1 MTANGHGRDGHELK
15 SKEAP
20 SISIMDMSDLSARLR
35 DLDHRQYVRYVDERT
50 ADARTRLS
58 LLVRQALRPAQ
69 IIRQARRLGYALTPQ
84 LGRELLWDERP
95 PPAKLYTTSYL
106 TGLRGL
112 LAVKVVTFHYLMAF
126 SDFGFQPW
134 GTDAR
139 HTRFLEL
146 PIIRLLFAGFTAH
159 LFFGISGYLIAIRML
174 QALDR
179 QRAGHHSDIFGTISR
194 NLFRK
199 SFRLYLPVFAI
210 TFCTAV
216 YIMLGFYESYRPLLL
231 DHEKLF
237 PGDWYEP
244 KPQQHSMLKQAGIW
258 LHEMFDLT
266 NVVTE
271 NTVYPFHDQHLW
283 AILAEMRGT
292 LHLYGV
298 LVAVSQCRPHIRL
311 IAMMGIS
318 VLYFYWNHWEVW
330 VFILGAMVAQADL
343 MLSTRP
349 RAAANFRPNDDHEFE
364 PAPSAAA
371 AAATHDPV
379 GQWTEYGMS
388 TAKDERFQKG
398 LRYVG
403 FVVALYFLSYP
414 VDGARDYA
422 PGYLWLNWFI
432 PRFMVRKDKFY
443 PNVGTAILLLMLAR
457 SNPTTSR
464 WRRLLTSKLPL
475 YLGKISFAIFLV
487 HGPVMHSI
495 GYMMPHKMAWTFG
508 TELQA
513 LSEGTWAV
521 VVGFGWT
528 VTLLLTLWAAD
539 VWHREVEGRCVD
551 MMETLERVCFEEPR
565 SEA

>member
-1 MTANGHGRDGHELK
+1 ME
-15 SKEAP
+15 
-20 SISIMDMSDLSARLR
+20 MSDLSSRLR

-50 ADARTRLS
+50 ADVRTRLS
-58 LLVRQALRPAQ
+58 LLARQSLRPAQ
-69 IIRQARRLGYALTPQ
+69 LFRYLRRLGYALTPQ
-84 LGRELLWDERP
+84 LGRRLLWDERS
-95 PPAKLYTTSYL
+95 PPAKLYSTSYL
-106 TGLRGL
+106 TSLRGVA
-112 LAVKVVTFHYLMAF
+112 AVKVVTFHYLMAY

-134 GTDAR
+134 GTDDR
-139 HTRFLEL
+139 HTHFLEL
-146 PIIRLLFAGFTAH
+146 PIVRLLFAGFTAH
-159 LFFGISGYLIAIRML
+159 LFFGISGYLIALRML

-179 QRAGHHSDIFGTISR
+179 HHAGAHADIFGTFSR

-199 SFRLYLPVFAI
+199 SFRLYLPVFAV
-210 TFCTAV
+210 TFCTAM

-231 DHEKLF
+231 DHERLF

-244 KPQQHSMLKQAGIW
+244 KPLQHSLPKQLGVW
-258 LHEMFDLT
+258 LHELFDLT

-298 LVAVSQCRPHIRL
+298 LVVVAQCRPHIRL
-311 IAMMGIS
+311 IAMLGVS

-343 MLSTRP
+343 MLGAPPILSAQRP
-349 RAAANFRPNDDHEFE
+349 DHDPDHDFE
-364 PAPSAAA
+364 PAPPASVNHPV
-371 AAATHDPV
+371 HD
-379 GQWTEYGMS
+379 WTRYGVSS
-388 TAKDERFQKG
+388 TRDRRFQRG
-398 LRYVG
+398 LRYAA

-422 PGYLWLNWFI
+422 PGYLWLNRLI

-443 PNVGTAILLLMLAR
+443 PNIGTAILLLALAR
-457 SNPTTSR
+457 SDASTSR
-464 WRRLLTSKLPL
+464 WRRLLTSSFPL
-475 YLGKISFAIFLV
+475 YLGKISFAVFLV
-487 HGPVMHSI
+487 HGPIMHSI

-513 LSEGTWAV
+513 LADVPWAM
-521 VVGFGWT
+521 VVGFGWM

-539 VWHREVEGRCVD
+539 VWHREVEGRCVE
-551 MMETLERVCFEEPR
+551 MTETLERLCFAEHRTE
-565 SEA
+565 S

>member
-1 MTANGHGRDGHELK
+1 ME
-15 SKEAP
+15 
-20 SISIMDMSDLSARLR
+20 MSELSARLR
-35 DLDHRQYVRYVDERT
+35 ELDHQQYVRYVDERT

-58 LLVRQALRPAQ
+58 LLVRQSLRPAQ
-69 IIRQARRLGYALTPQ
+69 IVRYLRRLGYALTPQ
-84 LGRELLWDERP
+84 IGRALVWDERP
-95 PPAKLYTTSYL
+95 APIKLYSTSYL
-106 TGLRGL
+106 TGLRGIA
-112 LAVKVVTFHYLMAF
+112 AVKVVTFHYLMAY

-139 HTRFLEL
+139 HTRFFEL

-159 LFFGISGYLIAIRML
+159 LFFGISGYLMALRML

-179 QRAGHHSDIFGTISR
+179 QRAGHHTDIFATISR
-194 NLFRK
+194 NIMRK
-199 SFRLYLPVFAI
+199 SFRLYLPVFAVTI
-210 TFCTAV
+210 CTALYV
-216 YIMLGFYESYRPLLL
+216 YMGFYESYRPLLL

-244 KPQQHSMLKQAGIW
+244 KPRQHHLFKQLAVW
-258 LHEMFDLT
+258 THEMFDLT

-298 LVAVSQCRPHIRL
+298 LVAISQCRPHVRL
-311 IAMMGIS
+311 AVMLAVS
-318 VLYFYWNHWEVW
+318 LLYFYWNHWEIW

-343 MLSTRP
+343 LLGGHQPAVHQRP
-349 RAAANFRPNDDHEFE
+349 THNRDHDFE
-364 PAPSAAA
+364 PAPPAAA
-371 AAATHDPV
+371 SVRDHPV
-379 GQWTEYGMS
+379 QKWTEYGMS
-388 TAKDERFQKG
+388 RAKDAHFQRA
-398 LRYVG
+398 LRYAG

-422 PGYLWLNWFI
+422 PGYVWLNWFI

-443 PNVGTAILLLMLAR
+443 PNFGTAILLLLLAR
-457 SNPTTSR
+457 SNPSTSR
-464 WRRLLTSKLPL
+464 WRRLLTSRLPL

-513 LSEGTWAV
+513 LSDGGWSV
-521 VVGFGWT
+521 VLGFGWM

-539 VWHREVEGRCVD
+539 VWHREIEARCID
-551 MMETLERVCFEEPR
+551 AIETLERYCFEEPR
-565 SEA
+565 SLES

>member
-1 MTANGHGRDGHELK
+1 MEMSEL
-15 SKEAP
+15 S
-20 SISIMDMSDLSARLR
+20 SRLR
-35 DLDHRQYVRYVDERT
+35 DIDHQQYVRYVDERT

-58 LLVRQALRPAQ
+58 LLVRQQSRPSN
-69 IIRQARRLGYALTPQ
+69 IFRQLRRLGYALTPQ
-84 LGRELLWDERP
+84 LGRSLLWDERSP
-95 PPAKLYTTSYL
+95 PTKLYSTSYL
-106 TGLRGL
+106 TGLRGV
-112 LAVKVVTFHYLMAF
+112 LAVKVVTFHYLMAY

-139 HTRFLEL
+139 HTKFLEL
-146 PIIRLLFAGFTAH
+146 PIIRLLFAGFSAQI
-159 LFFGISGYLIAIRML
+159 FFGISGYLVAMRML
-174 QALDR
+174 LALDR
-179 QRAGHHSDIFGTISR
+179 QQAGHHADIFATISR
-194 NLFRK
+194 NLFRRT
-199 SFRLYLPVFAI
+199 FRLYLPVFAI
-210 TFCTAV
+210 TFGTAM
-216 YIMLGFYESYRPLLL
+216 YIMFGFYESYRPLLL

-244 KPQQHSMLKQAGIW
+244 KPLQHGLFKQLAVW
-258 LHEMFDLT
+258 MHEMFDLT

-298 LVAVSQCRPHIRL
+298 LVALSQCRPHIRL
-311 IAMMGIS
+311 IAMLGVS

-343 MLSTRP
+343 LLSSSRSP
-349 RAAANFRPNDDHEFE
+349 KSHEASHDHGFE
-364 PAPSAAA
+364 PAPSER
-371 AAATHDPV
+371 TYHQQMH
-379 GQWTEYGMS
+379 QWTQYGMA
-388 TAKDERFQKG
+388 TAQDAHFQNG
-398 LRYVG
+398 VRYAG

-443 PNVGTAILLLMLAR
+443 PNIGTAILLLMLAQ
-457 SNPTTSR
+457 SNPSTSR

-475 YLGKISFAIFLV
+475 YLGKISFAMFLV

-513 LSEGTWAV
+513 LSDGAWAM

-539 VWHREVEGRCVD
+539 VWHREVEGRCIA
-551 MMETLERVCFEEPR
+551 MMDYLERVCF
-565 SEA
+565 SEQPISRPES

>member
-1 MTANGHGRDGHELK
+1 MTRNEHEHK
-15 SKEAP
+15 SKVVP
-20 SISIMDMSDLSARLR
+20 SISIMEMADLSSRLR

-58 LLVRQALRPAQ
+58 LLVRQSLRPAQ
-69 IIRQARRLGYALTPQ
+69 VIRQLRRLGYALTPQ
-84 LGRELLWDERP
+84 FGRTLLWDERP

-106 TGLRGL
+106 TGLRGIA
-112 LAVKVVTFHYLMAF
+112 AVKVVTFHYLMAF

-139 HTRFLEL
+139 HTRLLEL

-174 QALDR
+174 QALAR
-179 QRAGHHSDIFGTISR
+179 QHAGHHADIFGTISR

-210 TFCTAV
+210 TFCTAM

-244 KPQQHSMLKQAGIW
+244 KPQQHSIFKQLGTW

-311 IAMMGIS
+311 IAMLGIS

-343 MLSTRP
+343 MLSTP
-349 RAAANFRPNDDHEFE
+349 PPPPAGHRPNNDDDDHEFE
-364 PAPSAAA
+364 PAPAAEG
-371 AAATHDPV
+371 TRYPV
-379 GQWTEYGMS
+379 QEWASYGMS
-388 TAKDERFQKG
+388 TRTNDVHVHRG
-398 LRYVG
+398 LRYMG

-422 PGYLWLNWFI
+422 PGYLWLNWLI

-443 PNVGTAILLLMLAR
+443 PNIGTAILLLLLAR
-457 SNPTTSR
+457 SNPNTSR

-495 GYMMPHKMAWTFG
+495 GYVMPHKMAWTFG

-513 LSEGTWAV
+513 LSDGAWAV

-539 VWHREVEGRCVD
+539 VWHREVEGRCID
-551 MMETLERVCFEEPR
+551 MMETLQGVCVEKPR
-565 SEA
+565 SES